1 MTLISASRFTVTLA
15 SLRLSVPLCMG
26 DHSTWLRTCPYS
38 RRVSLVYIPYTL
50 EKRVDV
56 VMGGSCAFDILLSP
70 LLCNAH
76 TTGRLSLRMMM
87 GGGVLDTA
95 TSRIHTITGSE
106 PPIKSL
112 FSYCII

>member
-15 SLRLSVPLCMG
+15 SLRLSVP
-26 DHSTWLRTCPYS
+26 
-38 RRVSLVYIPYTL
+38 L

-76 TTGRLSLRMMM
+76 TTGRISLRMMM

-106 PPIKSL
+106 PPIKSSIEL
-112 FSYCII
+112 LYHLNVRR